1 MPEILPQALQW
12 WDAQKHAIAAQIATA
27 MAAPETAGP
36 NLWAALKDFGGNLG
50 VAQDSGDPRE
60 NARQAMSGF
69 GVGSIH
75 PFGKVLKAPVYG
87 VREVPPAEIPGEG
100 LSVEQM
106 RQIQEFLAR
115 QAAAAKIT
123 PIR

>member
-1 MPEILPQALQW
+1 MSEGLQW

-27 MAAPETAGP
+27 MAAPETVGP

-50 VAQDSGDPRE
+50 VSQDSGDPQQNSR
-60 NARQAMSGF
+60 NAMMGF

-75 PFGKVLKAPVYG
+75 PFGGPKVLPKAPTYG
-87 VREVPPAEIPGEG
+87 VREVSPADIPGEG

-106 RQIQEFLAR
+106 RQIQDFLAR